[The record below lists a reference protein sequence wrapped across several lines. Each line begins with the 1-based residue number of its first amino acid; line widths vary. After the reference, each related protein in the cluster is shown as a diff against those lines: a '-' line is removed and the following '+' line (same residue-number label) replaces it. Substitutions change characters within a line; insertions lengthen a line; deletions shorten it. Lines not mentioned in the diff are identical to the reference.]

1 MSGTSAA
8 PMSLR
13 TRMVPLVL
21 LLFITSTIPLSPAV
35 DATSSRNLQDFQI
48 VAPVEP
54 FINGSYDLWETQS
67 LIVDVRNNAS
77 TPIGGRQLQVS
88 VCAGDHTAG
97 NACPSQASGF
107 PKTLFL
113 PTLQPDEIY
122 TAEFSG
128 GIYTGNLQNQTYT
141 VIYEFSSADIRPEN
155 DRISYL
161 FHRVTPL
168 KDIVYLSNN
177 ADTTY
182 NSGTEYS
189 LSATASTGQFT
200 PGDQAEL
207 GWTLSQIDAQ
217 VGEQND
223 CVRIGSGDQL
233 PDTGATPDDAPPY
246 ISTEVTSSNDWINLS
261 VNTTGLQIG
270 ETYAIVWEA
279 RHNNVINST
288 NSGSLEWMASSSEE
302 NFSLEFEGLDDGVH
316 CITTKIIIPIL
327 FIEDQSN
334 AIQINGYSTSTAF
347 DAAPITFPNTGRFS
361 IEFWFNSPHDPNA
374 WNDRSAPFEVIVSD
388 DVDITILSVLPARGD
403 ETVVQIGFENYALYP
418 YGDDSLEVKFRNDG
432 DMVWNS
438 TLSLEVL
445 DSLDSSGIQGYPVT
459 CTRMLMPQAV
469 GTCVFNLPII
479 GQYIVN
485 ASATGGPTEVDPENN
500 YLETQI
506 TVNQTVS
513 GAYVAVPA
521 IDGMLFETGEAIQ
534 LVAGLAPN
542 APLPANYTW
551 KIDYTE
557 VIAQGRV
564 ANVTL
569 PMGNHIVTLHVRHG
583 LMDESDFDEVGI
595 RHIRVLN
602 RINFDALP
610 IITEGEAVSVE
621 EMEFELLGTAF
632 PPTVVHAAASNIGKT
647 PLRSLD
653 YRLVPTDGDVLNV
666 DYIDIWGNISQL
678 IPSSVDPSSVQ
689 AMHIIDGPAGILAP
703 LIEGESFESYGTNN
717 SFHLR
722 TLSGANIS
730 MMLIGD
736 MAPVNVTPMNFRT
749 QQLEGGQIELMW
761 ESEGPI
767 NDPYFGGW
775 KVYKRSEFPFR
786 WPYDS
791 ESDFENTVS
800 QNWVTD
806 LPGGATSWLDP
817 NPLPSGICAS
827 YILAAVDH
835 QGEVDYTHGNVTGWQ
850 EVGNPDLQC
859 GDSIAPGA
867 EMLDVRAVLTYN
879 STSDVHTV
887 TVTWTYP
894 ELPDQ
899 DEDGVPDGG
908 NITWSLYRTQNIPEA
923 VTHLNPI
930 MTGMSG
936 EAYSTGTF
944 IEEQASGVDGLS
956 IGQNYHYILVPSD
969 SVGNTDGLVRDDN
982 VASIHIT
989 DMFWEANPHL
999 IPEELIPDKNHE
1011 NDWVNSL
1018 LSEIN
1023 DPNFQT
1029 AAIVAIAVIAINMVA
1044 VPVVINRNR
1053 KIRRRLKFLLEKG
1066 RGTSANDEEDELS
1079 EFFG

>member
-1 MSGTSAA
+1 MSDTSAA

-88 VCAGDHTAG
+88 VCAGDHTVA
-97 NACPSQASGF
+97 NSCPTQVSGF

-113 PTLQPDEIY
+113 PTLQPNEIY

-128 GIYTGNLQNQTYT
+128 GVYTGNLENQTYT
-141 VIYEFSSADIRPEN
+141 VVYEFSSADIRPEN
-155 DRISYL
+155 DRIGYL

-177 ADTTY
+177 AETTY
-182 NSGTEYS
+182 NSGTEYA
-189 LSATASTGQFT
+189 LSATASTGQFS
-200 PGDQAEL
+200 PGDQANL
-207 GWTLSQIDAQ
+207 GWTLSQIDSE
-217 VGEQND
+217 VGNQYD
-223 CVRIGSGDQL
+223 CIRIGPGNSP
-233 PDTGATPDDAPPY
+233 PDTGDVPDDAPPY
-246 ISTEVTSSNDWINLS
+246 IATEVISNNDWINLS
-261 VNTTGLQIG
+261 INATGLQIG
-270 ETYAIVWEA
+270 ETYALSWET
-279 RHNNVINST
+279 RHNNILNST
-288 NSGSLEWMASSSEE
+288 NSGYLEWTAASSEE
-302 NFSLEFEGLDDGVH
+302 NFSFEFEELDDGIH
-316 CITTKIIIPIL
+316 CITSEILIPML
-327 FIEDQSN
+327 FIEEQTNS
-334 AIQINGYSTSTAF
+334 IQINGFSTSTTF
-347 DAAPITFPNTGRFS
+347 DAAPITFPNTGLFA
-361 IEFWFNSPHDPNA
+361 IEFWFDSPHDPNP
-374 WNDRSAPFEVIVSD
+374 WNDRSDPFQVTVSD
-388 DVDITILSVLPARGD
+388 DVDITILSVKPARGD
-403 ETVVQIGFENYALYP
+403 DTVVQIGFQNYVLFP
-418 YGDDSLEVKFRNDG
+418 YGEDSLEVKFRNNG
-432 DMVWNS
+432 DMIWNS

-445 DSLDSSGIQGYPVT
+445 DALDSSPIQGYPVS
-459 CTRMLMPQAV
+459 CTRMLMPQAE
-469 GTCVFNLPII
+469 GTCVFDLPIL

-506 TVNQTVS
+506 TVNQTLS

-521 IDGMLFETGEAIQ
+521 IDGMVFETGEVIQ

-542 APLPANYTW
+542 APLPVNYTW

-602 RINFDALP
+602 RISFDALP
-610 IITEGEAVSVE
+610 IITEGEAVSIE
-621 EMEFELLGTAF
+621 EMDFELLGIAF
-632 PPTVVHAAASNIGKT
+632 PPTVVHAAAVNIGKT

-653 YRLVPTDGDVLNV
+653 YRLIPTDGDTLNV
-666 DYIDIWGNISQL
+666 DYIDVWGNISQL
-678 IPSSVDPSSVQ
+678 IPSSVNPSSVQ
-689 AMHIIDGPAGILAP
+689 AMHIIDGPAGILSP
-703 LIEGESFESYGTNN
+703 LIEGESFESYSTNN

-722 TLSGANIS
+722 TLSRANIS

-736 MAPVNVTPMNFRT
+736 MAPVNVTPMNLRT
-749 QQLEGGQIELMW
+749 QQLEGGQIELIW

-767 NDPYFGGW
+767 EDPYFGGW

-791 ESDFENTVS
+791 ENDFQNTVS
-800 QNWVTD
+800 QNWVMD
-806 LPGGATSWLDP
+806 LPGETTSWVDP
-817 NPLPSGICAS
+817 NPLQEGICAS

-850 EVGNPDLQC
+850 DVGNPDLQC
-859 GDSIAPGA
+859 GDSLAPES
-867 EMLDVRAVLTYN
+867 EMLDVRADLKYN
-879 STSDVHTV
+879 KTSDVHSV
-887 TVTWTYP
+887 TITWTYP
-894 ELPDQ
+894 ELPD
-899 DEDGVPDGG
+899 EDGDGNPDGG
-908 NITWSLYRTQNIPEA
+908 DVTWSLYRSQNIPET
-923 VTHLNPI
+923 VTNLDPI
-930 MTGMSG
+930 MTGMYG

-944 IEEQASGVDGLS
+944 TEEQASGVNGLS
-956 IGQNYHYILVPSD
+956 IGQTYHYILIPSD
-969 SVGNTDGLVRDDN
+969 IVGNTDGVVRDDN
-982 VASIHIT
+982 IASIHIN
-989 DMFWEANPHL
+989 DMFWDANPHL
-999 IPEELIPDKNHE
+999 IPETIVPEKEHE
-1011 NDWVNSL
+1011 NNWVNSL

-1029 AAIVAIAVIAINMVA
+1029 AAIVAIAVIAINMIA

-1066 RGTSANDEEDELS
+1066 RGNSNDEEEDDLS